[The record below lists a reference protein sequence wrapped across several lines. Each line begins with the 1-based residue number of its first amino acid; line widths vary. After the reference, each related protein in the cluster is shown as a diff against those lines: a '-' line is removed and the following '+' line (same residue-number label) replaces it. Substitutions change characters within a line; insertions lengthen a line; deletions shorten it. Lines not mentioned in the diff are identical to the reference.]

1 MADELAVP
9 QERSERIS
17 RLKRFLAPQVAELV
31 EGSGEQGLL
40 DSHRAEV
47 VVVFCDLRGFTGF
60 AGKAEVMG
68 LLQEYYEALG
78 AIITRY
84 EATLTCFMADGLML
98 LLNAPVPRPEPALL
112 GVRMVLEMQVAV
124 QDLIVRWR
132 ARGYAIGFGVGLA
145 KGTATVGRIGYEG
158 RLDYTAIGSV
168 VNLASRLCASAEDGQ
183 IVIDPAAAADIRH
196 SVPLVAL
203 GTRTL
208 RGFAEPVAVFS
219 VTGHDPA
226 VGTVAAAA
234 ALPHF
239 RASRAHSI
247 TDLPGQ
253 WIDKVHSRR
262 PPRTIVLDM
271 DSSESPTYGEQEG
284 SAYNGHFGCTCYHP
298 LFVFN
303 QLGDVERCALR
314 SGSVHSAEGWRAVLE
329 PVIAR
334 YRGTVKRLY
343 FRGDAAFANPEM
355 YEFLEGDGIG
365 YTIRLPA
372 NRVLQDKIGYLLKR
386 PVGRPPHEVR
396 RHFASF
402 SYQAQSWK
410 KPRRVVAKVEWH
422 PGELY
427 PRVGFIVTNLA
438 RPAERVVAFYNQR
451 GTAEQWIKEGKGAIK
466 WTRLS
471 CRTFTANAVRLQLHA
486 LAYNLGNFM
495 RTLAM
500 PKAAEPWSLT
510 SLREKLIKIG
520 AKVVSHGR
528 YVTFQM
534 AEVAVSRQVF
544 AEILSLIARLRAP
557 PASA

>member
-1 MADELAVP
+1 MADPVGEADKSGL
-9 QERSERIS
+9 
-17 RLKRFLAPQVAELV
+17 RLDFDRRLRLQFR
-31 EGSGEQGLL
+31 GSTITSDAGLL
-40 DSHRAEV
+40 PYRELDDTLGLTDTGAERLADARTGKNGRHRLAGLLRQSVFGRLAGYEDVNDAERLCRDPAMRWV
-47 VVVFCDLRGFTGF
+47 VGDRAITGF
-60 AGKAEVMG
+60 AASASQMG
-68 LLQEYYEALG
+68 RFETKWLS
-78 AIITRY
+78 
-84 EATLTCFMADGLML
+84 
-98 LLNAPVPRPEPALL
+98 RPE
-112 GVRMVLEMQVAV
+112 
-124 QDLIVRWR
+124 
-132 ARGYAIGFGVGLA
+132 
-145 KGTATVGRIGYEG
+145 
-158 RLDYTAIGSV
+158 
-168 VNLASRLCASAEDGQ
+168 NLA
-183 IVIDPAAAADIRH
+183 
-196 SVPLVAL
+196 AL
-203 GTRTL
+203 
-208 RGFAEPVAVFS
+208 A
-219 VTGHDPA
+219 
-226 VGTVAAAA
+226 
-234 ALPHF
+234 
-239 RASRAHSI
+239 
-247 TDLPGQ
+247 DLPGQ
-253 WIDKVHSRR
+253 WIDKVHQRR
-262 PPRTIVLDM
+262 PPKMIVLDM

-314 SGSVHSAEGWRAVLE
+314 SGNVHSADGWHVLLE
-329 PVIAR
+329 PVVAR

-355 YEFLEGDGIG
+355 YKFLEADGVG

-372 NRVLQDKIGYLLKR
+372 NNILQNRIAYLLKR

-396 RHFASF
+396 RYYASF
-402 SYQAQSWK
+402 HYQAQSWN

-451 GTAEQWIKEGKGAIK
+451 GTCEQYIKEGKNAIK

-471 CRTFTANAVRLQLHA
+471 CRTFAANAVRLQLHA

-500 PKAAEPWSLT
+500 PRSVELWSLT

-534 AEVAVSRQVF
+534 AEVAVSRQMF
-544 AEILSLIARLRAP
+544 ADILSLIARLRVP
-557 PASA
+557 PAPA